1 MLERR
6 VRRGWRFIEGSLGVR
21 SSSGNLIAAAA
32 FFLFFLAWAAAE
44 AILNADRAL
53 HFDLFE
59 AYAWGQEFQLGY
71 NQHGP
76 FWAWIVGAWFLVFP
90 NTNTSFVL
98 LEAFNATLGLFGAWM
113 VIGLFTKGWERHA
126 ATLLLVAT
134 PFYTFNAY
142 KYNANT
148 IFISLWP
155 WTLYVLIKSVDLM
168 SRRNALI
175 FGVLAAACILSK
187 YYSVLLLAT
196 CGLSLIVHPNGR
208 RYLLSPLPWIA
219 GAVFSLLV
227 LPHLLWALNTNA
239 PPVAY
244 AMGLTGKGWLFTGGY
259 AARFVFDLL
268 LFQAG
273 MVALIYLASVATK
286 QTSLIC
292 PTDCHPG
299 QAKREPGSQKERRF
313 NLLRSRIRLRLSA
326 MTAAARAAEKGEQ
339 LPQSRRRFLAVLVL
353 APPLL
358 TIMAALIFQLKIEA
372 IMAIGIFPLI
382 PLLLMQV
389 VTPLDSRRCFYLA
402 GGAAVAVTLI
412 MLAGAPFA
420 GSVMASKKAG
430 PSFAFPYRELA
441 GYVTEL
447 WRSENHTPLK
457 YIGGEAKTAN
467 GVSFYS
473 PDRPSSF
480 VNLDYARALWVTP
493 AKLEQS
499 GLLIACVHEDAACLS
514 KASSF
519 LRGHWKQTSLKI
531 AREVGTRRM
540 PEVTFDIFVIP
551 PPAG

>member
-6 VRRGWRFIEGSLGVR
+6 ATERLRFADGSLGVR
-21 SSSGNLIAAAA
+21 SSSENLVVAAA
-32 FFLFFLAWAAAE
+32 FFLFFLAWAAIE
-44 AILNADRAL
+44 SILNADRAL
-53 HFDLFE
+53 HYDLTE
-59 AYAWGQEFQLGY
+59 AYAWGKEFQLGY

-76 FWAWIVGAWFLVFP
+76 FWAWIAGAWFLLFP

-98 LEAFNATLGLFGAWM
+98 LEAVNATLGIFGVWM
-113 VIGLFTKGWERHA
+113 LVGLFTRGWERHA

-155 WTLYVLIKSVDLM
+155 WTLYVFIKSVDLM
-168 SRRNALI
+168 SKRNAVF
-175 FGVLAAACILSK
+175 FGILAAACILSK
-187 YYSVLLLAT
+187 YYAVLLLAT
-196 CGLSLIVHPNGR
+196 CGLSLTFHPNGR

-219 GAVFSLLV
+219 GVIFTFLV
-227 LPHLLWALNTNA
+227 SPHLLWALNSDA

-244 AMGLTGKGWLFTGGY
+244 AMGLTGKGWLFTGEY
-259 AARFVFDLL
+259 AARFVFDLI

-273 MVALIYLASVATK
+273 MVALIFLASVATRRAR
-286 QTSLIC
+286 T
-292 PTDCHPG
+292 
-299 QAKREPGSQKERRF
+299 EERGEH
-313 NLLRSRIRLRLSA
+313 LL
-326 MTAAARAAEKGEQ
+326 K
-339 LPQSRRRFLAVLVL
+339 SRRRFLAVLVL

-358 TIMAALIFQLKIEA
+358 TIMAGLIFQLKIEA
-372 IMAIGIFPLI
+372 IMAIGIFPLM
-382 PLLLMQV
+382 PLFLMQLI
-389 VTPLDSRRCFYLA
+389 TPLDSRRCFYLA
-402 GGAAVAVTLI
+402 GGAAIAVTVITLV
-412 MLAGAPFA
+412 GAPFA

-457 YIGGEAKTAN
+457 YIGGETKTAN

-480 VNLDYARALWVTP
+480 VNLDYARALWITP
-493 AKLEQS
+493 AKLEQN
-499 GLLIACVHEDAACLS
+499 GLVIACVHEDAACLS
-514 KASSF
+514 KASTF

-551 PPAG
+551 PLSG

>member
-6 VRRGWRFIEGSLGVR
+6 AAWGWRFVDGSLGVR
-21 SSSGNLIAAAA
+21 SFSENLIVAAA
-32 FFLFFLAWAAAE
+32 FFLFFLTWVAAE

-59 AYAWGQEFQLGY
+59 AYAWGHEFQLGY

-76 FWAWIVGAWFLVFP
+76 FWAWIVGAWFLLFP

-98 LEAFNATLGLFGAWM
+98 LEALNATLGLFGAWM

-155 WTLYVLIKSVDLM
+155 WTLYFFIRSVDLL
-168 SRRNALI
+168 SKRDAVI

-187 YYSVLLLAT
+187 YYAVLLLAT
-196 CGLSLIVHPNGR
+196 CGLSLIFHPNGR

-219 GAVFSLLV
+219 VGVFSILV

-259 AARFVFDLL
+259 IARFVLDLL
-268 LFQAG
+268 LFQAA
-273 MVALIYLASVATK
+273 MAALIYLASIATRK
-286 QTSLIC
+286 GRTVEQ
-292 PTDCHPG
+292 
-299 QAKREPGSQKERRF
+299 
-313 NLLRSRIRLRLSA
+313 
-326 MTAAARAAEKGEQ
+326 GEQ
-339 LPQSRRRFLAVLVL
+339 LPPSRRRFLAVLVL

-358 TIMAALIFQLKIEA
+358 TIIAALIFQLKIEA
-372 IMAIGIFPLI
+372 IMAIGIFPLM
-382 PLLLMQV
+382 PLFLMQV
-389 VTPLDSRRCFYLA
+389 VTPLDGRRCFYLA
-402 GGAAVAVTLI
+402 GGAAVAVSLVTLI
-412 MLAGAPFA
+412 GAPFA
-420 GSVMASKKAG
+420 GSLMASKKTG

-441 GYVTEL
+441 ASVTEL

-457 YIGGEAKTAN
+457 YFGGEASTAN

-493 AKLEQS
+493 AKLEQN

-514 KASSF
+514 KASKF
-519 LRGHWKQTSLKI
+519 LRGNWKQTSLKI
-531 AREVGTRRM
+531 AREVGKRRM

-551 PPAG
+551 PLAG

>member
-1 MLERR
+1 M
-6 VRRGWRFIEGSLGVR
+6 
-21 SSSGNLIAAAA
+21 
-32 FFLFFLAWAAAE
+32 
-44 AILNADRAL
+44 
-53 HFDLFE
+53 
-59 AYAWGQEFQLGY
+59 
-71 NQHGP
+71 
-76 FWAWIVGAWFLVFP
+76 
-90 NTNTSFVL
+90 NT
-98 LEAFNATLGLFGAWM
+98 TLGLFGAWM
-113 VIGLFTKGWERHA
+113 VIGLFTKGWERYA

-148 IFISLWP
+148 IFLSLWP
-155 WTLYVLIKSVDLM
+155 WTLYVFIKSVDLM

-187 YYSVLLLAT
+187 YYSALLLAT
-196 CGLSLIVHPNGR
+196 CGLSLVVHPNGR

-219 GAVFSLLV
+219 GGVFSLLV

-286 QTSLIC
+286 KWGAV
-292 PTDCHPG
+292 G
-299 QAKREPGSQKERRF
+299 Q
-313 NLLRSRIRLRLSA
+313 
-326 MTAAARAAEKGEQ
+326 GEQ
-339 LPQSRRRFLAVLVL
+339 LPQSRRRFLVVLVL

-372 IMAIGIFPLI
+372 IMAIGIFPLM
-382 PLLLMQV
+382 PLFLMQLI
-389 VTPLDSRRCFYLA
+389 TPLDGRRCFYLA
-402 GGAAVAVTLI
+402 GGAAVAVTLVTLI
-412 MLAGAPFA
+412 GAPFA

-441 GYVTEL
+441 ASVTEL

-457 YIGGEAKTAN
+457 YIGGDGHTAN
-467 GVSFYS
+467 GISFYS

-480 VNLDYARALWVTP
+480 VNLDYAKALWVTP
-493 AKLEQS
+493 AKLEQN
-499 GLLIACVHEDAACLS
+499 GLLIACVHEDSGCLE
-514 KASSF
+514 KASNF
-519 LRGHWKQTSLKI
+519 LRGHWKQTSLKL
-531 AREVGTRRM
+531 ARKLGTRRL

-551 PPAG
+551 PLQG

>member
-6 VRRGWRFIEGSLGVR
+6 AAWGWRFIEGSLGVR
-21 SSSGNLIAAAA
+21 SSSENLIVAAA
-32 FFLFFLAWAAAE
+32 FFLFFLAWAATE

-53 HFDLFE
+53 HYDLLE

-76 FWAWIVGAWFLVFP
+76 FWAWIAGAWFLLFP

-98 LEAFNATLGLFGAWM
+98 LEAVNATLGLFGAWM
-113 VIGLFTKGWERHA
+113 LIGLFTKGWERHA

-155 WTLYVLIKSVDLM
+155 WTLYFFIRSVDRL
-168 SRRNALI
+168 SKRDAVI

-187 YYSVLLLAT
+187 YYAVLLLAT
-196 CGLSLIVHPNGR
+196 CGLSLIFHPNGR

-219 GAVFSLLV
+219 GGVFSPLV
-227 LPHLLWALNTNA
+227 LPHFLWALNSNA

-259 AARFVFDLL
+259 LWRFVFDLL
-268 LFQAG
+268 LFQAA
-273 MVALIYLASVATK
+273 MAALIYLASIATRR
-286 QTSLIC
+286 
-292 PTDCHPG
+292 G
-299 QAKREPGSQKERRF
+299 RAEEPD
-313 NLLRSRIRLRLSA
+313 
-326 MTAAARAAEKGEQ
+326 EQ

-358 TIMAALIFQLKIEA
+358 TIMAAVIFQLKIEA
-372 IMAIGIFPLI
+372 IMAIGIFPLM
-382 PLLLMQV
+382 PLLLMQLI
-389 VTPLDSRRCFYLA
+389 TPLDGRRCFYLA

-412 MLAGAPFA
+412 TLIGAPFA

-441 GYVTEL
+441 ASVTEL
-447 WRSENHTPLK
+447 WWSEYHTPLK
-457 YIGGEAKTAN
+457 FIGGETKTAN

-480 VNLDYARALWVTP
+480 VNLEYARALWVTP
-493 AKLEQS
+493 AKLEQD
-499 GLLIACVHEDAACLS
+499 GLIIACVHEDAACLS
-514 KASSF
+514 KASNF

-531 AREVGTRRM
+531 ARKVGTRRM

-551 PPAG
+551 PLAG